1 MQQLNSMR
9 DGATQ
14 GIYQVQGQVGMEVGD
29 GMMMFVYFGLRHCML
44 CDIGWHDGCTI
55 SVMFH
60 PQVEREDTTK
70 TQADSTPG
78 FMSAPLNFNALS
90 YREPSK

>member
-1 MQQLNSMR
+1 
-9 DGATQ
+9 
-14 GIYQVQGQVGMEVGD
+14 
-29 GMMMFVYFGLRHCML
+29 ML

-60 PQVEREDTTK
+60 PQVEREKQTK

-78 FMSAPLNFNALS
+78 FMSAPLNFNTPS
-90 YREPSK
+90 YREASK